1 MERIS
6 IVIPTYNQG
15 HFIAEAIESALAQIR
30 RPDEIIVIDND
41 SQDHTRDVVARYP
54 DVRYVHQ
61 PNHGVCGSSNMGIA
75 EATGDYIV
83 FLHSDDHMLPTHLSA
98 GIDAFRAHPE
108 TAFVCGDY
116 RWFDAADLWHVHRC
130 QPSPDYYGALLRL
143 NFIGPPIVVMFR
155 RDVLTR
161 LGGFRAEFEGAD
173 DQDMYFR
180 IARSYPIY
188 CHHQVIAEYRR
199 HAAQNSQKVAVM
211 LDASMRVIRAQRSYI
226 QGDARYQDAYRSG
239 IRHRQHLYGETLF
252 WEGVRAM
259 KTGEWVKALRCVSVL
274 MRHSPQHLTLAL
286 HRKLSSAVPEGA
298 AVRPATTQVTS
309 LRDGKANTMNS
320 IDALRIREVSS
331 RGEAL

>member
-15 HFIAEAIESALAQIR
+15 HFISEAIESALAQIR

-61 PNHGVCGSSNMGIA
+61 PNQGICGSSNRGIA

-83 FLHSDDHMLPTHLSA
+83 FLHSDDRMLPTHLSA
-98 GIDAFRAHPE
+98 GIEAFHAHPE

-130 QPSPDYYGALLRL
+130 QPSPDYYGTLLRL

-180 IARSYPIY
+180 IARRYPIY
-188 CHHQVIAEYRR
+188 CHHQVIAEHRR
-199 HAAQNSQKVAVM
+199 HPAQNSQKVAIM
-211 LDASMRVIRAQRSYI
+211 LDASMRVIHAQRSYI
-226 QGDARYQDAYRSG
+226 QGDRRYQDAYRSG
-239 IRHRQHLYGETLF
+239 IRHRQSLYGETVF
-252 WEGVRAM
+252 WQGVRAM
-259 KTGEWVKALRCVSVL
+259 KTGEWVKALLCVSVL

-286 HRKLSSAVPEGA
+286 RRKFSGAVPHGTP
-298 AVRPATTQVTS
+298 VRPATTAVTS
-309 LRDGKANTMNS
+309 LRGGQANTMS
-320 IDALRIREVSS
+320 STDTSRIREVSS
-331 RGEAL
+331 RGEAR

>member
-6 IVIPTYNQG
+6 IVIPTYNQA
-15 HFIAEAIESALAQIR
+15 HFIAEAIESALGQIR

-41 SQDHTRDVVARYP
+41 SRDHTRDVVARYP

-61 PNHGVCGSSNMGIA
+61 PNQGICGSSNRGIA

-83 FLHSDDHMLPTHLSA
+83 FLHSDDRMLPTHLSA
-98 GIDAFRAHPE
+98 SIDAFRAHPE

-161 LGGFRAEFEGAD
+161 VGGFRAEFEGAD
-173 DQDMYFR
+173 DLDMYFR
-180 IARSYPIY
+180 IARGYPIH

-199 HAAQNSQKVAVM
+199 HVAQNSQKVAIM
-211 LDASMRVIRAQRSYI
+211 LDATMRVIQAQRSYI
-226 QGDARYQDAYRSG
+226 RGDKRYQDAYRSG
-239 IRHRQHLYGETLF
+239 IKQRQHLYGETLF
-252 WEGVRAM
+252 WQGVRAM
-259 KTGEWVKALRCVSVL
+259 KSGEWAKALQCMSVL
-274 MRHSPQHLTLAL
+274 MRHSPQHLTLPL
-286 HRKLSSAVPEGA
+286 RRKVSSTVSQSVPRGS
-298 AVRPATTQVTS
+298 ATTHVTS
-309 LRDGKANTMNS
+309 L
-320 IDALRIREVSS
+320 S
-331 RGEAL
+331 RGQKQTR